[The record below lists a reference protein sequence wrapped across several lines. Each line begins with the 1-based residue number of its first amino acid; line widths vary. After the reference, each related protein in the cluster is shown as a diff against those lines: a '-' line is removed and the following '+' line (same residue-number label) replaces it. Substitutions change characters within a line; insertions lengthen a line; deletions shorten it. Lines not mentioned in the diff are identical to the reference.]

1 MNESSILTTT
11 DICSGYG
18 TATVVRDISVN
29 ILSNEIVGVI
39 GRNGVGKST
48 FVKTIIG
55 LIRASSGSV
64 TLFGKDITNLQPEL
78 VARKG
83 VGYVPQGRGIFPKM
97 TVNEHLLLG
106 GYLQQDNQKRL
117 KFNKLIFDLFPILHE
132 RKSQL
137 AGSLSGG
144 QQEMLAIGR
153 ALAGGPEILILDE
166 PSEGVQPNIV
176 GQIGE
181 AILDF
186 RRLLSLSVILID
198 QNASLISKTVDR
210 AYAVEKGSVLAMLD
224 SDAVRDEEKLSD
236 VLSI

>member
-1 MNESSILTTT
+1 MNQSSILAAQ
-11 DICSGYG
+11 DVCSGYG
-18 TATVVRDISVN
+18 TATVVRDISVD
-29 ILSNEIVGVI
+29 ILTNEIVGII

-55 LIRASSGSV
+55 LIRSSNGKV
-64 TLFGKDITNLQPEL
+64 TLFGNDITNLQPEL
-78 VARKG
+78 IARKG
-83 VGYVPQGRGIFPKM
+83 VGYVPQGRGIFPRM

-106 GYLQQDNQKRL
+106 GYLQRDTQKRSR
-117 KFNKLIFDLFPILHE
+117 FNKLIFDLFPILHE
-132 RKSQL
+132 RKSQM

-153 ALAGGPEILILDE
+153 ALAGGPEVLILDE

-181 AILDF
+181 AILNF
-186 RRLLSLSVILID
+186 RKQLGLSIILID
-198 QNASLISKTVDR
+198 QNASLISNTVDR
-210 AYAVEKGSVLAMLD
+210 AYAVEKGSVVATLD
-224 SDAVRDEEKLSD
+224 SDAVRDEEKLSQ

>member
-186 RRLLSLSVILID
+186 RKLLSLSVILID

>member
-55 LIRASSGSV
+55 LIRASSGNV

-83 VGYVPQGRGIFPKM
+83 VGYVPQGRGIFPRM

-186 RRLLSLSVILID
+186 RKLLSLSVILID

-224 SDAVRDEEKLSD
+224 SNAVRDEEKLSD

>member
-1 MNESSILTTT
+1 MSESSILTTT

-83 VGYVPQGRGIFPKM
+83 VGYVPQGRGIFPRM

-186 RRLLSLSVILID
+186 RKLLSLSVILID

>member
-83 VGYVPQGRGIFPKM
+83 VGYVPQGRGIFPRM

-166 PSEGVQPNIV
+166 PSEGVQPNII

-186 RRLLSLSVILID
+186 RKLFSLSVILID

>member
-1 MNESSILTTT
+1 MSESSILTTT

-83 VGYVPQGRGIFPKM
+83 VGYVPQGRGVFPRM

-186 RRLLSLSVILID
+186 RKLLSLSVILID

>member
-83 VGYVPQGRGIFPKM
+83 VGYVPQGRGVFPRM

-117 KFNKLIFDLFPILHE
+117 KFSKLIFDLFPILHE

-186 RRLLSLSVILID
+186 RKLLSLSVILID

>member
-83 VGYVPQGRGIFPKM
+83 VGYVPQGRGIFPRM

-117 KFNKLIFDLFPILHE
+117 KFSKLIFDLFPILHE

-186 RRLLSLSVILID
+186 RKLLSLSVILID

>member
-83 VGYVPQGRGIFPKM
+83 VGYVPQGRGVFPRM

-106 GYLQQDNQKRL
+106 GYLQQDSQKRL

-186 RRLLSLSVILID
+186 RKLLSLSVILID

>member
-1 MNESSILTTT
+1 MNESSILTTLGV
-11 DICSGYG
+11 CSGYG

-29 ILSNEIVGVI
+29 ILTNEIVGVI

-55 LIRASSGSV
+55 LIRASSGKII
-64 TLFGKDITNLQPEL
+64 LFGNEITNLQPEL
-78 VARKG
+78 IAQKG
-83 VGYVPQGRGIFPKM
+83 VGYVPQGRGIFPGM

-106 GYLQQDNQKRL
+106 GYLQRDSKKRS

-132 RKSQL
+132 RRSQM

-153 ALAGGPEILILDE
+153 ALAGGPEIMILDE

-181 AILDF
+181 AILNF
-186 RRLLSLSVILID
+186 RKQFNLSIILID
-198 QNASLISKTVDR
+198 QNASLISNTVDR
-210 AYAVEKGSVLAMLD
+210 AYAVEKGSVVAMLD
-224 SDAVRDEEKLSD
+224 SDAVRNEEKLSQ

>member
-1 MNESSILTTT
+1 MNQSSVLTTQ
-11 DICSGYG
+11 DVCSGYG
-18 TATVVRDISVN
+18 TATVVRDISID
-29 ILSNEIVGVI
+29 ILTNEIVGII

-55 LIRASSGSV
+55 LIHASNGKV
-64 TLFGKDITNLQPEL
+64 TLFGNDITNLQPEL
-78 VARKG
+78 IARKG
-83 VGYVPQGRGIFPKM
+83 VGYVPQGRGIFPRM

-106 GYLQQDNQKRL
+106 GYLQRDTQKRSR
-117 KFNKLIFDLFPILHE
+117 FNKLIFDLFPILHE
-132 RKSQL
+132 RKSQM

-153 ALAGGPEILILDE
+153 ALVGGPEVLILDE

-181 AILDF
+181 AISNF
-186 RRLLSLSVILID
+186 RKQLSLSIILID
-198 QNASLISKTVDR
+198 QNASLISNTVDR
-210 AYAVEKGSVLAMLD
+210 AYAVEKGSVVAMLD
-224 SDAVRDEEKLSD
+224 SDAVRDEEKLSQ

>member
-83 VGYVPQGRGIFPKM
+83 VGYVPQGRGVFPRM

-186 RRLLSLSVILID
+186 RKLLSLSVILID

>member
-11 DICSGYG
+11 NICSGYG

-83 VGYVPQGRGIFPKM
+83 VGYVPQGRGIFPRM

-186 RRLLSLSVILID
+186 RKLLSLSVILID

>member
-1 MNESSILTTT
+1 MSESSILTTT

-83 VGYVPQGRGIFPKM
+83 VGYVPQGRGVFPRM

-186 RRLLSLSVILID
+186 RKLLSLSVILID

-210 AYAVEKGSVLAMLD
+210 AYAVEKGSVLATLD

>member
-1 MNESSILTTT
+1 MSESSILTTT

-83 VGYVPQGRGIFPKM
+83 VGYVPQGRGVFPRM

-106 GYLQQDNQKRL
+106 GYLQQDSQKRL

-186 RRLLSLSVILID
+186 RKLLSLSVILID

>member
-83 VGYVPQGRGIFPKM
+83 VGYVPQGRGIFPRM

-186 RRLLSLSVILID
+186 RKLLSLSVILID

>member
-1 MNESSILTTT
+1 MNESSILTTLGV
-11 DICSGYG
+11 CSGYG

-29 ILSNEIVGVI
+29 ILTNEIVGVI

-55 LIRASSGSV
+55 LIRASSGKII
-64 TLFGKDITNLQPEL
+64 LFGNEITNLQPEL
-78 VARKG
+78 IARKG
-83 VGYVPQGRGIFPKM
+83 VGYVPQGRGIFPGM

-106 GYLQQDNQKRL
+106 GYLQRDSKKRS

-132 RKSQL
+132 RRSQM

-153 ALAGGPEILILDE
+153 ALAGGPEIMILDE

-181 AILDF
+181 AILNF
-186 RRLLSLSVILID
+186 RKQFNLSIILID
-198 QNASLISKTVDR
+198 QNASLISNTVDR
-210 AYAVEKGSVLAMLD
+210 AYAVEKGSVVAMLD
-224 SDAVRDEEKLSD
+224 FDAVRNEEKLSQ

>member
-83 VGYVPQGRGIFPKM
+83 VGYVPQGRGIFPRM

-106 GYLQQDNQKRL
+106 GYLHQDNQKL
-117 KFNKLIFDLFPILHE
+117 LKLIKLILDLFPILH
-132 RKSQL
+132 
-137 AGSLSGG
+137 
-144 QQEMLAIGR
+144 
-153 ALAGGPEILILDE
+153 
-166 PSEGVQPNIV
+166 
-176 GQIGE
+176 
-181 AILDF
+181 
-186 RRLLSLSVILID
+186 
-198 QNASLISKTVDR
+198 
-210 AYAVEKGSVLAMLD
+210 
-224 SDAVRDEEKLSD
+224 
-236 VLSI
+236 

>member
-83 VGYVPQGRGIFPKM
+83 VGYVPQGRGIFPRM

-166 PSEGVQPNIV
+166 PSEGVQPNII

-186 RRLLSLSVILID
+186 RKLLSLSVILID

>member
-11 DICSGYG
+11 NICSGYG

-83 VGYVPQGRGIFPKM
+83 VGYVPQGRGVFPRM

-186 RRLLSLSVILID
+186 RKLLSLSVILID

>member
-18 TATVVRDISVN
+18 TATVVREISVN

-83 VGYVPQGRGIFPKM
+83 VGYVPQGRGIFPRM

-117 KFNKLIFDLFPILHE
+117 KFSKLIFDLFPILHE

-186 RRLLSLSVILID
+186 RKLLSLSVILID

>member
-55 LIRASSGSV
+55 LIRASSGNV

-83 VGYVPQGRGIFPKM
+83 VGYVPQGRGIFPRM

-186 RRLLSLSVILID
+186 RKLLSLSVILID

>member
-83 VGYVPQGRGIFPKM
+83 VGYVPQGRGIFPRM

-117 KFNKLIFDLFPILHE
+117 KFSKLIFDLFPILHE

-166 PSEGVQPNIV
+166 PSEGVQPNII

-186 RRLLSLSVILID
+186 RKLLSLSVILID

>member
-18 TATVVRDISVN
+18 TATVVREISVN

-55 LIRASSGSV
+55 LIRASSGNV

-83 VGYVPQGRGIFPKM
+83 VGYVPQGRGIFPRM

-186 RRLLSLSVILID
+186 RKLLSLSVILID

>member
-1 MNESSILTTT
+1 MSESSILTTT

-83 VGYVPQGRGIFPKM
+83 VGYVPQGRGIFPRM

-117 KFNKLIFDLFPILHE
+117 KFSKLIFDLFPILHE

-186 RRLLSLSVILID
+186 RKLLSLSVILID

-224 SDAVRDEEKLSD
+224 SDDVRDEEKLSD

>member
-18 TATVVRDISVN
+18 TATVVREISVN

-55 LIRASSGSV
+55 LIRASSGNV

-83 VGYVPQGRGIFPKM
+83 VGYVPQGRGVFPRM

-186 RRLLSLSVILID
+186 RKLLSLSVILID

-210 AYAVEKGSVLAMLD
+210 AHAVEKGSVLAMLD

>member
-1 MNESSILTTT
+1 MSESSILTTT

-55 LIRASSGSV
+55 LIRASSGNV

-83 VGYVPQGRGIFPKM
+83 VGYVPQGRGIFPRM

-186 RRLLSLSVILID
+186 RKLLSLSVILID

>member
-1 MNESSILTTT
+1 MSESSILTTT

-186 RRLLSLSVILID
+186 RKLLSLSVILID

>member
-83 VGYVPQGRGIFPKM
+83 VGYVPQGRGVFPRM

-166 PSEGVQPNIV
+166 PSEGVRPNIV

-186 RRLLSLSVILID
+186 RKLLSLSVILID

>member
-83 VGYVPQGRGIFPKM
+83 VGYVPQGRGIFPRM

-186 RRLLSLSVILID
+186 RKLLSLSVILID

-224 SDAVRDEEKLSD
+224 SNAVRDEEKLSD

>member
-1 MNESSILTTT
+1 MSESSILTTT

-83 VGYVPQGRGIFPKM
+83 VGYVPQGRGIFPRM

-117 KFNKLIFDLFPILHE
+117 KFSKLIFDLFPILHE

-186 RRLLSLSVILID
+186 RKLLSLSVILID